1 MIEEIKLRDGA
12 MSRSP
17 QKGGRKMTG
26 SGVISGGLVYGV
38 RGFSDELAHGDRR
51 SEGGR
56 FEDVRLGGKK
66 GLGARAVALVVE
78 RFECERKLAD
88 RRVSGSAGFILQLS
102 VAGR

>member
-1 MIEEIKLRDGA
+1 
-12 MSRSP
+12 
-17 QKGGRKMTG
+17 MTG
-26 SGVISGGLVYGV
+26 SGSHQWGSVCGV
-38 RGFSDELAHGDRR
+38 KGCSDELAHGDRR
-51 SEGGR
+51 PEGGR

-88 RRVSGSAGFILQLS
+88 RRVSGSPGFILQLS

>member
-1 MIEEIKLRDGA
+1 VIEEIKLRDGT
-12 MSRSP
+12 MSRSA
-17 QKGGRKMTG
+17 QKEGRKMTG
-26 SGVISGGLVYGV
+26 IGVISGGLVYGV

-56 FEDVRLGGKK
+56 FQDVRLGGKK
-66 GLGARAVALVVE
+66 GLGAMAVALVE